1 MLNMYAKLFSRITQS
16 SLMEQD
22 IKTRYVFMMLLAI
35 ADSAGDVIG
44 TDIAIARTLNIP
56 REEFEQAIAALM
68 SPDPES
74 NSPEEDGRRVVSSD
88 AGRGY
93 RIVNYTKY
101 REIKTTEEK
110 REYMRE
116 YMRRRRNAFKGGDVT
131 DVKLCKTQL
140 SDVTQGEGEEYTEGK
155 YESHARSLGGMS
167 NDVNDGQQMSA
178 SSAHTDSSPKE
189 KVPKRIK
196 NASGELAMPFD
207 DPDFIEAWGNWECHR
222 KEKGARLTATTIK
235 LQFKAL
241 EKMGVKRATSALIH
255 STTGGY
261 TGIFEPKNQPF
272 QPGKQSELR
281 LKL

>member
-1 MLNMYAKLFSRITQS
+1 MYAKLFSRITQS

-56 REEFEQAIAALM
+56 REDFEQAIAALM

-116 YMRRRRNAFKGGDVT
+116 YMRRRRNSLKSSDVA
-131 DVKLCKTQL
+131 DVKSCKDEL
-140 SDVTQGEGEEYTEGK
+140 DDVTQGEGYVEEEGEESTVPPDPQGGVVAIGELLHQVKLNLDCPAIDVPKTPRVTRKKVAEPITDEYLSDLQGK
-155 YESHARSLGGMS
+155 YEWVDINREFTKARTWCETNGRVCSRAFF
-167 NDVNDGQQMSA
+167 VNWINKISQPPQV
-178 SSAHTDSSPKE
+178 K
-189 KVPKRIK
+189 IK
-196 NASGELAMPFD
+196 QE
-207 DPDFIEAWGNWECHR
+207 
-222 KEKGARLTATTIK
+222 
-235 LQFKAL
+235 Q
-241 EKMGVKRATSALIH
+241 V
-255 STTGGY
+255 Y
-261 TGIFEPKNQPF
+261 Q
-272 QPGKQSELR
+272 
-281 LKL
+281 